1 MFPNSNII
9 KFSRIAFIVMA
20 LLASGNL
27 YSQNKESFDK
37 LRKQMLD
44 EFDKARV
51 KNRNEYDAYRKKIND
66 EYVSFL
72 GEKWRQAKQEEIKQ
86 QEPAPEPKPK
96 PVPQPVYIPLEKV
109 TSNPLPFVL
118 NYQTPKVSLKVRPV
132 APLVTEYI
140 EPYEVLPGVKDVVV
154 PSQDVILLNQPK
166 VEFKKRPYQKGKNNY
181 VYFSFYGNEC
191 GVRLPKEKEI
201 GSPISNNAQV
211 AKVWEILS
219 GETYNDM
226 LVDLI
231 CIRESLSLCD
241 WAFFQLAQHL
251 TKAYFGDWNSN
262 EAAVMQTY
270 IMSQLGYKVRL
281 AEQNGNFF
289 PLVAFAEK
297 VYNKSY
303 FTFDGEKYYPFSSK
317 FTNGSI
323 YICDFKFPNEKMC
336 SVEVKEIPVFPE
348 LNTPSRKVASKRY
361 PKVSVDVQS
370 NKNMVDF
377 FNDYLACTYE
387 YKSKASLSEGLKNQ
401 LYPSL
406 KKAISGKSQEEAANI
421 LLDFVQTG
429 FEYKTDTEQFGYEKS
444 MFADETFF
452 YPYSD
457 CEDRAILYSILVKEL
472 IGLEVV
478 LMDYPSHVATAVHFT
493 DKVEGDFFEMEG
505 KRYIVCDP
513 TYIGAAVGR
522 TMPDCKDL
530 ECEIIKL

>member
-1 MFPNSNII
+1 
-9 KFSRIAFIVMA
+9 
-20 LLASGNL
+20 
-27 YSQNKESFDK
+27 
-37 LRKQMLD
+37 
-44 EFDKARV
+44 
-51 KNRNEYDAYRKKIND
+51 
-66 EYVSFL
+66 
-72 GEKWRQAKQEEIKQ
+72 
-86 QEPAPEPKPK
+86 
-96 PVPQPVYIPLEKV
+96 
-109 TSNPLPFVL
+109 
-118 NYQTPKVSLKVRPV
+118 
-132 APLVTEYI
+132 
-140 EPYEVLPGVKDVVV
+140 
-154 PSQDVILLNQPK
+154 
-166 VEFKKRPYQKGKNNY
+166 
-181 VYFSFYGNEC
+181 
-191 GVRLPKEKEI
+191 
-201 GSPISNNAQV
+201 
-211 AKVWEILS
+211 
-219 GETYNDM
+219 
-226 LVDLI
+226 
-231 CIRESLSLCD
+231 
-241 WAFFQLAQHL
+241 
-251 TKAYFGDWNSN
+251 
-262 EAAVMQTY
+262 
-270 IMSQLGYKVRL
+270 MS
-281 AEQNGNFF
+281 
-289 PLVAFAEK
+289 
-297 VYNKSY
+297 
-303 FTFDGEKYYPFSSK
+303 
-317 FTNGSI
+317 
-323 YICDFKFPNEKMC
+323 

-387 YKSKASLSEGLKNQ
+387 YQSKASLSEGLKNQ